1 MKRRTSTSSGYDTRE
16 QPRRQAGHMRSAR
29 ALVWRLA
36 LVVLGALALVAA
48 TGTPVTRADGPPS
61 LSIVVPVGLAGP
73 DGANVSAQL
82 QGALH
87 KHAYIPGY
95 ASTGQGC
102 AAGFVA
108 ATGLQ
113 PVTTNSNGNAVITI
127 PWPQNSGIGT
137 FYVCAQDLSDP
148 TTMIQSSNQYT
159 VLSDAVPSISI
170 VPAPTPT
177 PTPGDTTGTPPPT
190 ASGPDGIYTTG
201 QQVVVTGSGFLPGG
215 STVAVYISGDTTKL
229 GMRISD
235 DPVNADTNGNF
246 STTVTLPGSRAG
258 NLFLQAATL
267 DGHDGMPPS
276 LMAAAPITV
285 RLAPTPTPTV
295 SPSPVP
301 SPTVPIRPTPGNG
314 AGGGGDV
321 ARTIG
326 IAGLGSF
333 SVLLLI
339 IGAYLL
345 MTAGGL
351 GREE

>member
-1 MKRRTSTSSGYDTRE
+1 MKRRTSTSDGQDARTRS
-16 QPRRQAGHMRSAR
+16 RREAGHMRSAH
-29 ALVWRLA
+29 AMVWRLA

-48 TGTPVTRADGPPS
+48 TGTPVTRADDAPT
-61 LSIVVPVGLAGP
+61 LSIVLPAGLAGP
-73 DGANVSAQL
+73 VGANVSAQL

-87 KHAYIPGY
+87 KHVYVPGY

-113 PVTTNSNGNAVITI
+113 PVTTTNSGNAVITI
-127 PWPQNSGIGT
+127 PWPNDSGTGT
-137 FYVCAQDLSDP
+137 FYVCAQDQSAP
-148 TTMIQSSNQYT
+148 TTTFQSSNQYT
-159 VLSDAVPSISI
+159 VLATTVPGISI
-170 VPAPTPT
+170 APAPTAT
-177 PTPGDTTGTPPPT
+177 PTPGDTSGTPPPT

-201 QQVVVTGSGFLPGG
+201 QQVVVTGAGFLPGG
-215 STVAVYISGDTTKL
+215 STVAVFISGDAASL
-229 GMRISD
+229 GMRLST

-246 STTVTLPGSRAG
+246 SAMVTLPGSRAG

-276 LMAAAPITV
+276 LLASAPITV

-295 SPSPVP
+295 SPSPVV
-301 SPTVPIRPTPGNG
+301 SPAVPATPTPGNG
-314 AGGGGDV
+314 AGGGDV

-333 SVLLLI
+333 SVLLLL
-339 IGAYLL
+339 IGTYLL
-345 MTAGGL
+345 VTAGGL
-351 GREE
+351 GREG